1 MSVKI
6 FITIIYI
13 LYITEGVSWTLSW
26 RSINQQEHLWKT
38 NCKSKQLTNI
48 INIIIIIID
57 TKQFYTK
64 TGPVRFFFTGTSK
77 VFTRTQPPSR
87 KFFFLTDSFPVLIF
101 TLPAAFWLYFSQ
113 IRTSE
118 ILFTQPSILTFVTS
132 FNFIFSRPVT
142 FFLKK
147 LKSKDDFCKLSSL
160 LVWPES
166 ARGPASTAPTFA
178 GEMGIKEIF
187 KRCFQAF

>member
-1 MSVKI
+1 MIRNNFTQKPAQ
-6 FITIIYI
+6 Y
-13 LYITEGVSWTLSW
+13 
-26 RSINQQEHLWKT
+26 
-38 NCKSKQLTNI
+38 
-48 INIIIIIID
+48 D
-57 TKQFYTK
+57 
-64 TGPVRFFFTGTSK
+64 FFLPELQKCLLEPNHRAGN
-77 VFTRTQPPSR
+77 
-87 KFFFLTDSFPVLIF
+87 FFFLTDSFPVLIF